1 MTGSGFFAYDESMQ
15 DPTAVI
21 FLPALLHN
29 CRTLSSLAGVPLIAV
44 VKDDGYGHGAEH
56 VAHALEREVSMFA
69 VATADEGARLR
80 VAGVLRDILV
90 LTPPSC
96 PEDAL
101 RAEAY
106 GLVEAAGSF
115 RTLGLCRGRV
125 HLAVNT
131 GMNRYGF
138 HPRELRAACRLAQRR
153 KLSVEGVFSHLY
165 DAADIG
171 VRTAQIATFS
181 ACAEEVRRF
190 FPEAIR
196 HLSATGG
203 ILAGD
208 APFDA
213 VRPGIGLYGYAP
225 AGFSCPLT
233 PVMKVYADVLSSGA
247 PFGGGAGYAHAPA
260 GSGAFHTL
268 GVGYGDGFFRKRG
281 LGSVGAL
288 CMDACVRQG
297 AAKVGARVCVMEDA
311 AAYAAQYDTTAYE
324 VLVRIGRGVRRVYER

>member
-1 MTGSGFFAYDESMQ
+1 MQ

-21 FLPALLHN
+21 SLPALLQN
-29 CRTLSSLAGVPLIAV
+29 FRTLSALAGVPLIAV
-44 VKDDGYGHGAEH
+44 VKDDAYGHGAER
-56 VAHALEREVSMFA
+56 VAHALEREVLMFA
-69 VATADEGARLR
+69 VATVDEGARLR
-80 VAGVLRDILV
+80 VAGIGKDVLV

-96 PEDAL
+96 PEEAL

-106 GLVEAAGSF
+106 GLIGTAGSF
-115 RTLGLCRGRV
+115 RSLGLCRGRV

-138 HPRELRAACRLAQRR
+138 HPREIRAACRLAKRR
-153 KLSVEGVFSHLY
+153 ALAVGGVFSHLY
-165 DAADIG
+165 DAANFE

-181 ACAEEVRRF
+181 ACADMVRRF
-190 FPEAIR
+190 FPEALR

-225 AGFSCPLT
+225 AGFSCLLT

-247 PFGGGAGYAHAPA
+247 RYGGGAGYAHAPE
-260 GSGAFHTL
+260 GSDAFHTL

-281 LGSVGAL
+281 LGSVGEL
-288 CMDACVRQG
+288 CMDACVRPG
-297 AAKVGARVCVMEDA
+297 RAEVGTRVCVMDDA
-311 AAYAAQYDTTAYE
+311 AAYAAQYGTTAYE
-324 VLVRIGRGVRRVYER
+324 VLVRVGRGVRRVYER